1 MFTNTY
7 MKMISSYSSSRA
19 LRDFNARSFK
29 ADKRTHI
36 FCFVRATVN
45 TERNEIKRK
54 VNRWRARAPRGRW
67 EGEGERERGGEKFA
81 AGNLATRIPSR
92 SIIRD
97 ASGFS
102 DASWGKYSHCEITRF
117 YTKSLYRGAIYHPF
131 NARVIERSRSARDPT
146 SCDRIRISRFSSPT
160 RVNTKSRERK
170 TCMYLHEHTFENV
183 FFMLIDP
190 ITLQS
195 RKTSDNDAPL
205 CQFKQCHG

>member
-1 MFTNTY
+1 
-7 MKMISSYSSSRA
+7 MISSYSSSRA

-36 FCFVRATVN
+36 FCFARATVN

-54 VNRWRARAPRGRW
+54 VNRWRARGKRER
-67 EGEGERERGGEKFA
+67 EGERGGEKFA

-146 SCDRIRISRFSSPT
+146 SCDRIRTSRSPLQHAST
-160 RVNTKSRERK
+160 PSFREPQRK
-170 TCMYLHEHTFENV
+170 TCMYFEHTFVDV
-183 FFMLIDP
+183 FFYAYRPDNIA
-190 ITLQS
+190 IAETA
-195 RKTSDNDAPL
+195 DNDAPL